1 MNSFLKSAF
10 LLSLAALLSTA
21 CIKENLV
28 PRSVEPG
35 EDARVEEIHFKWN
48 KVRTIV
54 SSSISIPVKLI
65 LMDDGT
71 EYTDPALLEWSVSN
85 DKMATITQ
93 EGKLTTKTTTGELTV
108 TAQADGVSATIP
120 VYITS
125 GVSTTGIDKTAFTLF
140 DKGCGVEDN
149 YGAFNI
155 VPQGFDIT
163 RDGKVYYLRVSN
175 AENCKFRMFLN
186 RVQPNASTF
195 HSGTEA
201 CIECHFF
208 GHGTNFSIEE
218 DGDDKY
224 VWIATWGNKVT
235 SEDPQKNKQYWNE
248 QIIGRFKFQDGSSV
262 QPKDV
267 PDYFYIG
274 QRRDIH
280 VAIDTEG
287 DDLMVY
293 YTDGDPVTPRHFV
306 IYSLSEA
313 MKAPLRNKT
322 LSSLTY
328 GGDGSDVE
336 EVTDSPTLKV
346 HDLTK
351 ITKKAEFGF
360 QGQAQAQ
367 AYVEGGGDPSDP
379 EALSYYNYQGFEIHD
394 GAIYFY
400 EGEGQYKTSDKSH
413 AYITV
418 FNYAGQVIEK
428 RTKVNI
434 AEDWNAL
441 ESNGITSNGYMEGE
455 GLKVRNG
462 FLYVCLGSNP
472 DGYSRGNIFKFNVAK
487 LK

>member
-1 MNSFLKSAF
+1 MKLNPFIWIM
-10 LLSLAALLSTA
+10 AALLCVTG

-28 PRSVEPG
+28 PRAVEPG
-35 EDARVEEIHFKWN
+35 EDALVEEIHFKWN

-54 SSSISIPVKLI
+54 SSSISIPIKQI

-93 EGKLTTKTTTGELTV
+93 EGKLTTKTTVGELTV
-108 TAQADGVSATIP
+108 TARADGVSATIP
-120 VYITS
+120 VYITN
-125 GVSTTGIDKTAFTLF
+125 GASTTGIDKTALTIF
-140 DKGCGVEDN
+140 DKGCGVQNELGD
-149 YGAFNI
+149 GAFNT
-155 VPQGFDIT
+155 VPQGFDISQ
-163 RDGKVYYLRVSN
+163 DGRVYYLRVSN
-175 AENCKFRMFLN
+175 AENCKFRMFVN
-186 RVQPNASTF
+186 RVHPNATDL
-195 HSGTEA
+195 HYGTEVWM
-201 CIECHFF
+201 ECHFF
-208 GHGTNFSIEE
+208 GHGTNFSLEE
-218 DGDDKY
+218 NGEDKY
-224 VWIATWGNKVT
+224 LWVATWGNKVS
-235 SEDPQKNKQYWNE
+235 SEDPVKDKQYWNE
-248 QIIGRFKFQDGSSV
+248 QVIGRFKFQHGRYVRPSNAV
-262 QPKDV
+262 
-267 PDYFYIG
+267 DYFYIG
-274 QRRDIH
+274 QRKDIH

-293 YTDGDPVTPRHFV
+293 YADGNPDTPRHFV

-313 MKAPLRNKT
+313 LKAPLRNKT

-328 GGDGSDVE
+328 GGDGSSVE

-351 ITKKAEFGF
+351 IAKKAEFGF
-360 QGQAQAQ
+360 QGQAQAR
-367 AYVEGGGDPSDP
+367 AYVEGGGDPSEP
-379 EALSYYNYQGFEIHD
+379 GALSYYNYQGFEIHD

-400 EGEGQYKTSDKSH
+400 EGEGGYRPSNKSY

-434 AEDWNAL
+434 AEDWNAQ
-441 ESNGITSNGYMEGE
+441 ESNGITTNGYMEGE

-472 DGYSRGNIFKFNVAK
+472 DGFSRGNIFKFNIAK